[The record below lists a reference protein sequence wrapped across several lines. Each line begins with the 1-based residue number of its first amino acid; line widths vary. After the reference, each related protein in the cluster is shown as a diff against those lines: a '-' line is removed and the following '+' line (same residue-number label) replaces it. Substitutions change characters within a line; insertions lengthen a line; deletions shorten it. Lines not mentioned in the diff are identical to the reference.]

1 MKDKIFKI
9 VVIISSIIAFVTT
22 LGYVVAKFI
31 IHKYGEISIQQIVFN
46 IQTSETPI
54 SIILDNFIG
63 ALPYI
68 GVFIV
73 CGIVILLFTV
83 LVNRYKTL
91 EAVVTNFIVG
101 FVHYLKILWGG
112 GKQKTSNYL
121 YNISFSYFFLFY
133 QGDR

>member
-9 VVIISSIIAFVTT
+9 AVIISSVIAFVTT

-31 IHKYGEISIQQIVFN
+31 IHKYGEISIQQIIFN

-54 SIILDNFIG
+54 AILLDNFIG

-68 GVFIV
+68 GVFIA
-73 CGIVILLFTV
+73 CGLVIFLFTV

-91 EAVVTNFIVG
+91 EAIAISVFVG
-101 FVHYLKILWGG
+101 LARYLKKCWGG
-112 GKQKTSNYL
+112 
-121 YNISFSYFFLFY
+121 
-133 QGDR
+133 